1 MVVILFRF
9 EKEKI
14 NFLSC
19 EMKDGDLRVNKKEK
33 ISLVSST
40 TRGQRYQQILVT
52 LSQIK
57 EAHAFD

>member
-19 EMKDGDLRVNKKEK
+19 EMKDGDLR
-33 ISLVSST
+33 
-40 TRGQRYQQILVT
+40 
-52 LSQIK
+52 
-57 EAHAFD
+57 